1 MSTGRLSLNPNC
13 TLNLAGRTSGK
24 IVYAWVLAAALV
36 ALTLIAVALMPATAA
51 AHAIAGDRIF
61 PATLAIDD
69 PSVSSELSFPTID
82 WFPVSG
88 HANGVVANETDVG
101 GELDLLLTPDLGI
114 GISDSWSAVTLRH
127 QPGAFGFQN
136 LGLSAKYKFYENDD
150 REILMSVGL
159 VAEVGNTGAS
169 RVGADD
175 ATTFTPTFYF
185 GKGFGDLPD
194 SVALLKPLAI
204 TGTIGLAV
212 PQDRSGS
219 DVFQPGIS
227 IQYSLQYL
235 KSSVKDYDLP
245 EFVNHLIPLVEAP
258 LTIGLENGDHSFGGT
273 INPGFIYLGNTW
285 QFGIEA
291 MIPVSAATQ
300 HGTGVIAQFHIF
312 LDSFP
317 AFAQPLF
324 GENR

>member
-1 MSTGRLSLNPNC
+1 MIE
-13 TLNLAGRTSGK
+13 LAGHISGR
-24 IVYAWVLAAALV
+24 IARASVIAVLTFV
-36 ALTLIAVALMPATAA
+36 ALAIRPETAS

-69 PSVSSELSFPTID
+69 PSVSNELSFPTVD
-82 WFPVSG
+82 WFPASRDAG
-88 HANGVVANETDVG
+88 GEAANETDVG
-101 GELDLLLTPDLGI
+101 GELDLLLTPDLGV
-114 GISDSWSAVTLRH
+114 GISDTWTAVTARH
-127 QPGAFGFQN
+127 EPGAYGFQN
-136 LGLSAKYKFYENDD
+136 LEVSAKYKFYENDD
-150 REILMSVGL
+150 HETLMSVGL
-159 VAEVGNTGAS
+159 VAEAGNTGAA
-169 RVGADD
+169 RVGADST
-175 ATTFTPTFYF
+175 TTFTPTFYF

-194 SVALLKPLAI
+194 SMALLKPLAI
-204 TGTIGLAV
+204 TGTMGLAV

-245 EFVNHLIPLVEAP
+245 EFVNHLIPVVEVP
-258 LTIGLENGDHSFGGT
+258 LAIGLDGGDHSFGGT

-291 MIPVSAATQ
+291 MMPVSAGTQ

-324 GENR
+324 GESR

>member
-1 MSTGRLSLNPNC
+1 MERITRVFGR
-13 TLNLAGRTSGK
+13 
-24 IVYAWVLAAALV
+24 AAAPV
-36 ALTLIAVALMPATAA
+36 ATFVAVAMLPGTAA

-69 PSVSSELSFPTID
+69 PSVSSELSFPTVD
-82 WFPVSG
+82 WFPASRDASGAVS
-88 HANGVVANETDVG
+88 NQTDVG

-114 GISDSWSAVTLRH
+114 GISDSWTAVTARH
-127 QPGAFGFQN
+127 QPGSYGFQN
-136 LGLSAKYKFYENDD
+136 LEVSAKYKFYENDD
-150 REILMSVGL
+150 HEILMSVGL
-159 VAEVGNTGAS
+159 SAEVGNTGAA
-169 RVGADD
+169 RVGADS
-175 ATTFTPTFYF
+175 TSTFKPTFYF

-194 SVALLKPLAI
+194 SMALLKPLAI
-204 TGTIGLAV
+204 TGTMGLAV
-212 PQDRSGS
+212 AQDRSGS

-258 LTIGLENGDHSFGGT
+258 LAIGLDHGDHSFGGT
-273 INPGFIYLGNTW
+273 INPGFIYLGNKW
-285 QFGIEA
+285 QFGVEA
-291 MIPVSAATQ
+291 MIPVSADTQ

-312 LDSFP
+312 LDGFP

-324 GENR
+324 GESR